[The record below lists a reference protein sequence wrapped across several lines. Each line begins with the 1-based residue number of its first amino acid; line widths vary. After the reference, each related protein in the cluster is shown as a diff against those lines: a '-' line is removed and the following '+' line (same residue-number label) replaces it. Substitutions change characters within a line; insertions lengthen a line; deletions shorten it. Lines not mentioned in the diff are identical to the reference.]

1 MLCALLCTSKS
12 IQAAANHSCQGLL
25 RVRLHERSSRR
36 ARQFAGWLRS
46 NIAVVK
52 ELYLDLPDYDKKVE
66 EAIEDA
72 LLQED
77 WAAEEEE
84 DAAAADEADNQ
95 PGVHLQSYICH
106 TRYGFHLLLCGY

>member
-1 MLCALLCTSKS
+1 MT
-12 IQAAANHSCQGLL
+12 
-25 RVRLHERSSRR
+25 
-36 ARQFAGWLRS
+36 
-46 NIAVVK
+46 
-52 ELYLDLPDYDKKVE
+52 KKVE